1 VLKSVQ
7 LICTIETGIGECR
20 CGDFHID
27 GLGAFPVD
35 GA

>member
-1 VLKSVQ
+1 MLT
-7 LICTIETGIGECR
+7 TIQNGIGECR
-20 CGDFHID
+20 CGDFAIE